1 MGTDIETFL
10 AHHGIKGM
18 KWGVRKKRQSR
29 VDTSA
34 VNELARRKNENIGM
48 LDPSSLGPKKS
59 NNPNTGMPDQSTVG
73 KSSGGLVRRPNTA
86 HLTDKQLQ
94 DTINRMRLD
103 QQYAELTAP
112 KMSPGKKWIKG
123 LGSKLANNLQ
133 DAIAKNAS
141 QMLVTSARKYL
152 VDVSKNRA
160 VNKAKVSRSTANASA
175 PKAPSSAPKSS
186 ASKTSGA
193 NSAPKAPS
201 PTPQAKPSS
210 SAGANAGKAYNK
222 IKESWGNFK
231 ASQKAKSYVRNGE
244 TVAYREP
251 TYTVDEDGRPSIAG
265 VTFKR
270 IKIR

>member
-1 MGTDIETFL
+1 MGKDLETFL
-10 AHHGIKGM
+10 EHHGVKGM

-34 VNELARRKNENIGM
+34 VNELARRKNQNVGM
-48 LDPSSLGPKKS
+48 VDPSTIGPKKTG
-59 NNPNTGMPDQSTVG
+59 NPNVAMPDQSTLN
-73 KSSGGLVRRPNTA
+73 KTSGGLVRQPNTA

-112 KMSPGKKWIKG
+112 KVSPGKKWIKG
-123 LGSKLANNLQ
+123 LGSKFANNLQ

-152 VDVSKNRA
+152 TEASKNRA
-160 VNKAKVSRSTANASA
+160 VNKAKASRESAKVST
-175 PKAPSSAPKSS
+175 PKTPSKDSP
-186 ASKTSGA
+186 
-193 NSAPKAPS
+193 PKAPS

-231 ASQKAKSYVRNGE
+231 ASQKSKKYVRNGE

>member
-10 AHHGIKGM
+10 AHHGVKGM
-18 KWGVRKKRQSR
+18 KWGVRKKRQSL

-48 LDPSSLGPKKS
+48 LDPSSLGPKKA
-59 NNPNTGMPDQSTVG
+59 NNPNTGRPDPSTVG
-73 KSSGGLVRRPNTA
+73 RSSGGLVRRPNTA

-112 KMSPGKKWIKG
+112 KMSPGKKWLKG

-160 VNKAKVSRSTANASA
+160 VNKAKVSRESAKATTPKTPNATPT
-175 PKAPSSAPKSS
+175 PKATKP
-186 ASKTSGA
+186 
-193 NSAPKAPS
+193 PKAPS
-201 PTPQAKPSS
+201 PTPQAKPSPS
-210 SAGANAGKAYNK
+210 SGASAGKAYSK

-231 ASQKAKSYVRNGE
+231 ASQKSKSYVRNGE

>member
-1 MGTDIETFL
+1 MGKDLDTFL
-10 AHHGIKGM
+10 EHHGVKGM

-34 VNELARRKNENIGM
+34 VNELARRKNQNIGM
-48 LDPSSLGPKKS
+48 VDP
-59 NNPNTGMPDQSTVG
+59 STVG
-73 KSSGGLVRRPNTA
+73 QKKTGNPNVAMPDHGTLNKPSGGLVRRPNTA

-123 LGSKLANNLQ
+123 LGAKLANNLQ

-141 QMLVTSARKYL
+141 QMIVTSARKYL
-152 VDVSKNRA
+152 IDAAKNRA
-160 VNKAKVSRSTANASA
+160 VNKAKVSRESAKAAA
-175 PKAPSSAPKSS
+175 PKTPA
-186 ASKTSGA
+186 T

-201 PTPQAKPSS
+201 PTPQAKPSP
-210 SAGANAGKAYNK
+210 SAGASAGKAYTK

-231 ASQKAKSYVRNGE
+231 ASQKSKKHVRNGE

>member
-1 MGTDIETFL
+1 MGTDVETFL
-10 AHHGIKGM
+10 AHHGVKGM

-34 VNELARRKNENIGM
+34 VNELARRKNQNVGM
-48 LDPSSLGPKKS
+48 VDPSTVGPKKTG
-59 NNPNTGMPDQSTVG
+59 NPNVAMPDQGTLN

-103 QQYAELTAP
+103 QQYAELTTP
-112 KMSPGKKWIKG
+112 KMSPGKKWLKG

-141 QMLVTSARKYL
+141 QMIVTSARKYL
-152 VDVSKNRA
+152 TDVAKNRS
-160 VNKAKVSRSTANASA
+160 VQKAKVSRESA
-175 PKAPSSAPKSS
+175 KSSAPKTP
-186 ASKTSGA
+186 AT

-201 PTPQAKPSS
+201 PTPQAKPSP
-210 SAGANAGKAYNK
+210 SAGAKAGKAYTK

-231 ASQKAKSYVRNGE
+231 ASQKSKKYVRNGE

>member
-1 MGTDIETFL
+1 MGTDVETFL
-10 AHHGIKGM
+10 AHHGVKGM

-34 VNELARRKNENIGM
+34 VNELARRKNQNIGM
-48 LDPSSLGPKKS
+48 VDPSTVGPKKTG
-59 NNPNTGMPDQSTVG
+59 NPNVAMPDHGTLS
-73 KSSGGLVRRPNTA
+73 KPSGGLVRRPNTT

-123 LGSKLANNLQ
+123 LGTKLANNLQ

-141 QMLVTSARKYL
+141 QMIVTSARKYL
-152 VDVSKNRA
+152 TDAAKNRA
-160 VNKAKVSRSTANASA
+160 VNKAKVSRESAKAST
-175 PKAPSSAPKSS
+175 PKTPK
-186 ASKTSGA
+186 TPTT

-201 PTPQAKPSS
+201 PTPQEKPSP
-210 SAGANAGKAYNK
+210 SAGASAGKAYNK

-231 ASQKAKSYVRNGE
+231 ASQKSKKYVRNGE

-251 TYTVDEDGRPSIAG
+251 TYTVDEDGRPFIAG

>member
-1 MGTDIETFL
+1 MGKDLETFL
-10 AHHGIKGM
+10 EHHGVKGM
-18 KWGVRKKRQSR
+18 KWGVRKKRSSR
-29 VDTSA
+29 VDTGA
-34 VNELARRKNENIGM
+34 VNELARRQNQNVGM
-48 LDPSSLGPKKS
+48 LDPSSLGTKKS
-59 NNPNTGMPDQSTVG
+59 SNPNTGMPDPSTI
-73 KSSGGLVRRPNTA
+73 SRNSGGLVRRPNTA

-112 KMSPGKKWIKG
+112 KVSPGKKWIKG
-123 LGSKLANNLQ
+123 LGSKIANNLQ

-152 VDVSKNRA
+152 TEASKNRA
-160 VNKAKVSRSTANASA
+160 VNKATVSREST
-175 PKAPSSAPKSS
+175 KSS
-186 ASKTSGA
+186 TPKTPST
-193 NSAPKAPS
+193 SSVPKAPS

-231 ASQKAKSYVRNGE
+231 ASQKSKKYVKNGE

>member
-1 MGTDIETFL
+1 MGKDIETFL
-10 AHHGIKGM
+10 AHHGVKGM

-34 VNELARRKNENIGM
+34 VNELARRKNQNVGM
-48 LDPSSLGPKKS
+48 VDPSTVGPKKTV
-59 NNPNTGMPDQSTVG
+59 NPNVAMPDHGTLN
-73 KSSGGLVRRPNTA
+73 KPSGGLVRRPNTA

-123 LGSKLANNLQ
+123 LGTKLANNLQ

-141 QMLVTSARKYL
+141 QMIVTSARKYL
-152 VDVSKNRA
+152 TDAAKNRA
-160 VNKAKVSRSTANASA
+160 VNKAKVSRESAKAAA
-175 PKAPSSAPKSS
+175 PKTPP
-186 ASKTSGA
+186 T

-201 PTPQAKPSS
+201 PTPQAKPSP

-231 ASQKAKSYVRNGE
+231 ASQKSKKYVRNGE

>member
-1 MGTDIETFL
+1 MGKDVETFL
-10 AHHGIKGM
+10 AHHGVKGM
-18 KWGVRKKRQSR
+18 KWGVRKKRQSQ

-34 VNELARRKNENIGM
+34 VNELARRKNQNIGM
-48 LDPSSLGPKKS
+48 VDPSTVGPKKTG
-59 NNPNTGMPDQSTVG
+59 NPNVAMPDQGTLN

-112 KMSPGKKWIKG
+112 KVSPGKKWIKG
-123 LGSKLANNLQ
+123 LGTKLANNLQ

-141 QMLVTSARKYL
+141 QMIVTSARKYL
-152 VDVSKNRA
+152 TDAAKNRA
-160 VNKAKVSRSTANASA
+160 VNKAKVSRESTKASA
-175 PKAPSSAPKSS
+175 PKTP
-186 ASKTSGA
+186 TT

-201 PTPQAKPSS
+201 PTPQAKPSP
-210 SAGANAGKAYNK
+210 SAGANTGKAYNK

-231 ASQKAKSYVRNGE
+231 ASQKSKKYVRNGE

>member
-1 MGTDIETFL
+1 MGTDVETFL
-10 AHHGIKGM
+10 AHHGVKGM

-34 VNELARRKNENIGM
+34 VNELARRKNQNIGM
-48 LDPSSLGPKKS
+48 VDPSTVGPKKTG
-59 NNPNTGMPDQSTVG
+59 NPNVAMPDHGTLN
-73 KSSGGLVRRPNTA
+73 KPSGGLVRRPNTA

-141 QMLVTSARKYL
+141 QMIVTSARKYL
-152 VDVSKNRA
+152 TDAAKNRA
-160 VNKAKVSRSTANASA
+160 VSKAKVSRESAKASTPKTPTTNSA
-175 PKAPSSAPKSS
+175 PK
-186 ASKTSGA
+186 
-193 NSAPKAPS
+193 APKAPS
-201 PTPQAKPSS
+201 PTPPAKPSP
-210 SAGANAGKAYNK
+210 SAGANAGKAYSK

-231 ASQKAKSYVRNGE
+231 ASQKPKKYVRNGE

>member
-1 MGTDIETFL
+1 MGTELERFL
-10 AHHGIKGM
+10 AHHGVKGM

-34 VNELARRKNENIGM
+34 VNELARRKNQNVGM
-48 LDPSSLGPKKS
+48 VDP
-59 NNPNTGMPDQSTVG
+59 STVG
-73 KSSGGLVRRPNTA
+73 AKKTGNPNVAMPDHSTLSKPSGGLVRRPNTA

-112 KMSPGKKWIKG
+112 KTSPGKKWIKG
-123 LGSKLANNLQ
+123 LGTKLANNLQ

-141 QMLVTSARKYL
+141 QMIVTSARKYL
-152 VDVSKNRA
+152 TDAAKNRA
-160 VNKAKVSRSTANASA
+160 VNKAKVSRESAKDSA
-175 PKAPSSAPKSS
+175 PKTPE
-186 ASKTSGA
+186 TS
-193 NSAPKAPS
+193 SAPKAPS
-201 PTPQAKPSS
+201 PTPQAKPSP
-210 SAGANAGKAYNK
+210 SAGANNK
-222 IKESWGNFK
+222 IKESWSNFK
-231 ASQKAKSYVRNGE
+231 AGQKSKKYVRNGE

>member
-1 MGTDIETFL
+1 MGTELEKFL
-10 AHHGIKGM
+10 AHHGVKGM

-29 VDTSA
+29 VDTGA
-34 VNELARRKNENIGM
+34 VNELARRKNQNVGM
-48 LDPSSLGPKKS
+48 VDPSTVGPKKTG
-59 NNPNTGMPDQSTVG
+59 NPNVAMPDHSTLS
-73 KSSGGLVRRPNTA
+73 KPSGGLVRRPNTA

-112 KMSPGKKWIKG
+112 KLSPGKKWIKG
-123 LGSKLANNLQ
+123 LGTKLANNLQ

-152 VDVSKNRA
+152 TDAAKKQA
-160 VNKAKVSRSTANASA
+160 VNKSKASRGSTNTSA
-175 PKAPSSAPKSS
+175 PKAPTTNA
-186 ASKTSGA
+186 
-193 NSAPKAPS
+193 APKAPS
-201 PTPQAKPSS
+201 PTPQTKPSP
-210 SAGANAGKAYNK
+210 SAGASAGKAYNK
-222 IKESWGNFK
+222 IRESWGNFK
-231 ASQKAKSYVRNGE
+231 ASRKSKTYVKDGE

-251 TYTVDEDGRPSIAG
+251 TYTVDENGRPSIAG

>member
-1 MGTDIETFL
+1 MGTDLETFL
-10 AHHGIKGM
+10 AHHGVKGM

-34 VNELARRKNENIGM
+34 VNELARRKNQNIGM
-48 LDPSSLGPKKS
+48 VDPSTVGPKKTG
-59 NNPNTGMPDQSTVG
+59 NPNVAMPDHGTLS
-73 KSSGGLVRRPNTA
+73 KASGGLVRRPNTA

-123 LGSKLANNLQ
+123 LGTKLANNLQ

-141 QMLVTSARKYL
+141 QMIVTSARKYL
-152 VDVSKNRA
+152 TDAAKNRA
-160 VNKAKVSRSTANASA
+160 VNKAKVSRESAKAST
-175 PKAPSSAPKSS
+175 PKTPK
-186 ASKTSGA
+186 TPTT
-193 NSAPKAPS
+193 NSAPKAPR
-201 PTPQAKPSS
+201 PTPQEKPSPS
-210 SAGANAGKAYNK
+210 TGASAGKAYNK

-231 ASQKAKSYVRNGE
+231 ASQKSKKYVRNGE

>member
-10 AHHGIKGM
+10 AHHGVKGM

-59 NNPNTGMPDQSTVG
+59 NNPNTGMPDPSTVG

-112 KMSPGKKWIKG
+112 KMSPGKKWLKG

-152 VDVSKNRA
+152 IGAAKNRSA
-160 VNKAKVSRSTANASA
+160 SKAKVSRESAKVST
-175 PKAPSSAPKSS
+175 PKAPSSTPK
-186 ASKTSGA
+186 TQTT

-201 PTPQAKPSS
+201 PTPQEKPSS
-210 SAGANAGKAYNK
+210 SSGANAGKAYNK

-231 ASQKAKSYVRNGE
+231 ASQKSNSYVRNGE

>member
-1 MGTDIETFL
+1 M
-10 AHHGIKGM
+10 
-18 KWGVRKKRQSR
+18 V
-29 VDTSA
+29 
-34 VNELARRKNENIGM
+34 
-48 LDPSSLGPKKS
+48 DPSTVGPKKTG
-59 NNPNTGMPDQSTVG
+59 NPNVAMPDHGTLNRP
-73 KSSGGLVRRPNTA
+73 SGGLVRRPNTA

-112 KMSPGKKWIKG
+112 KVSPGKKWLKG

-141 QMLVTSARKYL
+141 QMIVTSARKYL
-152 VDVSKNRA
+152 TEVSKNRA
-160 VNKAKVSRSTANASA
+160 VNKAKASRESAKAST
-175 PKAPSSAPKSS
+175 PKPP
-186 ASKTSGA
+186 TT
-193 NSAPKAPS
+193 NSTPKAPS

-231 ASQKAKSYVRNGE
+231 ASQKPKKYVRNGE

>member
-1 MGTDIETFL
+1 MGTDVETFL

-29 VDTSA
+29 VDTGA
-34 VNELARRKNENIGM
+34 VNELARRKNQNIGM
-48 LDPSSLGPKKS
+48 VDPSTVGPKKTG
-59 NNPNTGMPDQSTVG
+59 NPNVAMPDHGTLS
-73 KSSGGLVRRPNTA
+73 KPSGGLVRRPNTA

-123 LGSKLANNLQ
+123 LGTKLANNLQ

-141 QMLVTSARKYL
+141 QMIVTSARKYL
-152 VDVSKNRA
+152 TDASKNRA
-160 VNKAKVSRSTANASA
+160 VNKAKVSRESA
-175 PKAPSSAPKSS
+175 KAPTPKTP
-186 ASKTSGA
+186 KTPTT

-201 PTPQAKPSS
+201 PTPQEKPSP
-210 SAGANAGKAYNK
+210 SAGASAGKAYNK

-231 ASQKAKSYVRNGE
+231 ASQKSKKYVRNGE

>member
-10 AHHGIKGM
+10 AHHGVKGM

-59 NNPNTGMPDQSTVG
+59 NNPNTGMPDPSTVG

-112 KMSPGKKWIKG
+112 KMSPGKKWLKG

-160 VNKAKVSRSTANASA
+160 VNKAKVSRESAKAATPKTPNATPT
-175 PKAPSSAPKSS
+175 PKAAK
-186 ASKTSGA
+186 
-193 NSAPKAPS
+193 NPKAPS
-201 PTPQAKPSS
+201 PTPQAKPSPS
-210 SAGANAGKAYNK
+210 SGASAGKAYSK

-231 ASQKAKSYVRNGE
+231 ASQKSKSYVRNGE
-244 TVAYREP
+244 TVAYQEP

-270 IKIR
+270 IKLR

>member
-10 AHHGIKGM
+10 AHHGVKGM

-59 NNPNTGMPDQSTVG
+59 NNPNTGMPDPSTVG
-73 KSSGGLVRRPNTA
+73 RSSGGLVRRPNTA

-160 VNKAKVSRSTANASA
+160 VNKAKVSRETAKASA
-175 PKAPSSAPKSS
+175 PKTPPTSSTPKAP
-186 ASKTSGA
+186 T
-193 NSAPKAPS
+193 APKAPR

-210 SAGANAGKAYNK
+210 SAGANTGKAYNK

-231 ASQKAKSYVRNGE
+231 ASQKSKSYVRNGE

>member
-10 AHHGIKGM
+10 AHHGVKGM

-59 NNPNTGMPDQSTVG
+59 NNPNTGMPDPSTVG
-73 KSSGGLVRRPNTA
+73 RSSGGLVRRPNTA

-112 KMSPGKKWIKG
+112 KMSPGKKWLKG

-133 DAIAKNAS
+133 DAIAKNMS

-160 VNKAKVSRSTANASA
+160 VNKAKVSRESAKASTPKTPNATPT
-175 PKAPSSAPKSS
+175 PKAAKP
-186 ASKTSGA
+186 
-193 NSAPKAPS
+193 PKAPS

-210 SAGANAGKAYNK
+210 SSGASAGKAYSK

-231 ASQKAKSYVRNGE
+231 ASQKSKRYVRNGE

>member
-1 MGTDIETFL
+1 MGTELETFL
-10 AHHGIKGM
+10 AHHGVKGM
-18 KWGVRKKRQSR
+18 KWGVRKNRQSR

-34 VNELARRKNENIGM
+34 VNELARRKNQNVGM
-48 LDPSSLGPKKS
+48 VDPSTVGPKKTG
-59 NNPNTGMPDQSTVG
+59 NPNVAMPDHSTLS
-73 KSSGGLVRRPNTA
+73 KPSGGLVRRPNTA

-123 LGSKLANNLQ
+123 LGQKLANNLQ

-141 QMLVTSARKYL
+141 QMIVTSARKYL
-152 VDVSKNRA
+152 VGVSKNRA
-160 VNKAKVSRSTANASA
+160 VNKAKVSRESAKASA
-175 PKAPSSAPKSS
+175 PKTPETNP
-186 ASKTSGA
+186 T
-193 NSAPKAPS
+193 PKAPS
-201 PTPQAKPSS
+201 PTPQAKPSP
-210 SAGANAGKAYNK
+210 SAGANAGKAYNR

-231 ASQKAKSYVRNGE
+231 ASQKSKKYVRNGE

>member
-10 AHHGIKGM
+10 AHHGVKGM

-48 LDPSSLGPKKS
+48 LDPSSLGAQKS
-59 NNPNTGMPDQSTVG
+59 NNPNTGMPDPSTVG

-112 KMSPGKKWIKG
+112 KMSPGKKWLKG
-123 LGSKLANNLQ
+123 LGTKLSSNLQ
-133 DAIAKNAS
+133 DAIASNAS
-141 QMLVTSARKYL
+141 QMLVSSARNYL
-152 VDVSKNRA
+152 TGVSKARS
-160 VNKAKVSRSTANASA
+160 KAKVSRESVKTSA
-175 PKAPSSAPKSS
+175 QPKPPPKATP
-186 ASKTSGA
+186 
-193 NSAPKAPS
+193 PKAPS
-201 PTPQAKPSS
+201 PTPPAKPSP
-210 SAGANAGKAYNK
+210 SAAANAGKAYNK

-231 ASQKAKSYVRNGE
+231 ASQKSKSYVRNGE

>member
-1 MGTDIETFL
+1 MGTDVDTFL

-29 VDTSA
+29 VDTGA
-34 VNELARRKNENIGM
+34 VNELARRKNQNIGM
-48 LDPSSLGPKKS
+48 VDPSTVGPKKTG
-59 NNPNTGMPDQSTVG
+59 NPNVAMPDHGTLS
-73 KSSGGLVRRPNTA
+73 KPSGGLVRRPNTA

-123 LGSKLANNLQ
+123 LGTKLANNLQ

-141 QMLVTSARKYL
+141 QMIVTSARKYL
-152 VDVSKNRA
+152 TDAAKNRA
-160 VNKAKVSRSTANASA
+160 VNKAKVSRESA
-175 PKAPSSAPKSS
+175 KAPTPKTP
-186 ASKTSGA
+186 KTPTT
-193 NSAPKAPS
+193 NYAPKAPS
-201 PTPQAKPSS
+201 PTPQEKPSP
-210 SAGANAGKAYNK
+210 SAGASAGKAYNK

-231 ASQKAKSYVRNGE
+231 ASQKSKKYVRNGE

>member
-1 MGTDIETFL
+1 MGTELEMFL
-10 AHHGIKGM
+10 AHHGVKGM
-18 KWGVRKKRQSR
+18 KWGIRKKRQSQ
-29 VDTSA
+29 VDTGA
-34 VNELARRKNENIGM
+34 VNELARRKNQNVGM
-48 LDPSSLGPKKS
+48 VDPSTVGPKKTG
-59 NNPNTGMPDQSTVG
+59 NPNVAMPDHSTLS
-73 KSSGGLVRRPNTA
+73 KPSGGLIRRPNTA

-123 LGSKLANNLQ
+123 LGTKLANNLQ

-141 QMLVTSARKYL
+141 QMIVTSARKYL
-152 VDVSKNRA
+152 TDAAK
-160 VNKAKVSRSTANASA
+160 NKAEVSRESTKASA
-175 PKAPSSAPKSS
+175 PKTQ
-186 ASKTSGA
+186 AS
-193 NSAPKAPS
+193 NPAPKAPS
-201 PTPQAKPSS
+201 PTPQAKPSP

-231 ASQKAKSYVRNGE
+231 AGQKSKKYVRNGE

>member
-1 MGTDIETFL
+1 MGKDLETFL
-10 AHHGIKGM
+10 EHHGVKGM

-34 VNELARRKNENIGM
+34 VNELARRKNQNVGM
-48 LDPSSLGPKKS
+48 VDPSTVGPKKTG
-59 NNPNTGMPDQSTVG
+59 NPNVAMPDQGTLN

-141 QMLVTSARKYL
+141 QMIVTSARKYL
-152 VDVSKNRA
+152 TDVSKNRA
-160 VNKAKVSRSTANASA
+160 VSKAKANRESAKASS
-175 PKAPSSAPKSS
+175 PKTPSKD
-186 ASKTSGA
+186 
-193 NSAPKAPS
+193 SAPKAPS
-201 PTPQAKPSS
+201 PTPQAKPSP
-210 SAGANAGKAYNK
+210 SAGANAGKAYSK

-231 ASQKAKSYVRNGE
+231 ASQKSKKYVRNGE

>member
-1 MGTDIETFL
+1 MGKDVETFL
-10 AHHGIKGM
+10 AHHGVKGM

-34 VNELARRKNENIGM
+34 VNELARRKNQNIGM
-48 LDPSSLGPKKS
+48 VDPSTVGPKKTG
-59 NNPNTGMPDQSTVG
+59 NPNVAMPDQGTLN

-112 KMSPGKKWIKG
+112 KVSPGKKWIKG
-123 LGSKLANNLQ
+123 LGTKLANNLQ

-141 QMLVTSARKYL
+141 QMIVTSARKYL
-152 VDVSKNRA
+152 TDAAKNRA
-160 VNKAKVSRSTANASA
+160 VNKAKVSRESTKASA
-175 PKAPSSAPKSS
+175 PKTP
-186 ASKTSGA
+186 TT

-201 PTPQAKPSS
+201 PTPQAKPSP
-210 SAGANAGKAYNK
+210 SAGANTGKAYNK

-231 ASQKAKSYVRNGE
+231 ASQKSKKYVRNGE

>member
-1 MGTDIETFL
+1 MGTDVETFL
-10 AHHGIKGM
+10 AHHGVKGM

-34 VNELARRKNENIGM
+34 VNELARRKNQNIGM
-48 LDPSSLGPKKS
+48 VGPSTAGPKKTG
-59 NNPNTGMPDQSTVG
+59 NPNVAMPDHGTLS
-73 KSSGGLVRRPNTA
+73 KPSGGLVRRPNTA

-112 KMSPGKKWIKG
+112 KVSPGKKWLKG
-123 LGSKLANNLQ
+123 LGSKFANNLQ

-152 VDVSKNRA
+152 TEASKNRV
-160 VNKAKVSRSTANASA
+160 VNKAKASRESAKVST
-175 PKAPSSAPKSS
+175 PKAT
-186 ASKTSGA
+186 SKDST
-193 NSAPKAPS
+193 PKAPS
-201 PTPQAKPSS
+201 PTPQVKPSS
-210 SAGANAGKAYNK
+210 SAGANAGKAYSK

-231 ASQKAKSYVRNGE
+231 ASQKSKKYVRNGE

-251 TYTVDEDGRPSIAG
+251 TYTVDEDGRPSVAG

>member
-1 MGTDIETFL
+1 METDVETFL
-10 AHHGIKGM
+10 AHHGVKGM

-29 VDTSA
+29 VDTGA
-34 VNELARRKNENIGM
+34 VNELARRKNQNVGM
-48 LDPSSLGPKKS
+48 VDPSTVGPKKTG
-59 NNPNTGMPDQSTVG
+59 NPNVAMPDQGTLN

-112 KMSPGKKWIKG
+112 KVSPGKKWLKG
-123 LGSKLANNLQ
+123 LGSKFANNLQ

-152 VDVSKNRA
+152 TEASKNRA
-160 VNKAKVSRSTANASA
+160 VSKAKASRESAKASP
-175 PKAPSSAPKSS
+175 PKTPSKD
-186 ASKTSGA
+186 
-193 NSAPKAPS
+193 SAPKAPS
-201 PTPQAKPSS
+201 PTPQAKPSP
-210 SAGANAGKAYNK
+210 SAGTNAGKAYNK

-231 ASQKAKSYVRNGE
+231 ASQKSKKYVRNGE

>member
-1 MGTDIETFL
+1 MGKDLETFL
-10 AHHGIKGM
+10 AHHGVKGM

-34 VNELARRKNENIGM
+34 VNELARRKNQNVVM
-48 LDPSSLGPKKS
+48 VDPSSIGPKKTG
-59 NNPNTGMPDQSTVG
+59 NPNVAMPDQGTLN

-123 LGSKLANNLQ
+123 LGTKLANNLQ

-141 QMLVTSARKYL
+141 QMIVTSARKYL
-152 VDVSKNRA
+152 TDAAKNRA
-160 VNKAKVSRSTANASA
+160 VNKAKVSRESAKATA
-175 PKAPSSAPKSS
+175 PKTPA
-186 ASKTSGA
+186 T

-201 PTPQAKPSS
+201 PTPQAKPSP
-210 SAGANAGKAYNK
+210 SAGASAGKAYTK

-231 ASQKAKSYVRNGE
+231 ASQKSKKYVRNGE

>member
-10 AHHGIKGM
+10 THHGVKGM

-34 VNELARRKNENIGM
+34 VNELARRKNQNIGM
-48 LDPSSLGPKKS
+48 VDPSTVGPKKTG
-59 NNPNTGMPDQSTVG
+59 NPNVAMPDQGTLN

-112 KMSPGKKWIKG
+112 KMSPGKKWLKG

-141 QMLVTSARKYL
+141 QVIVTSARKYL
-152 VDVSKNRA
+152 TDVAKTRA
-160 VNKAKVSRSTANASA
+160 VNKAKVSRESAKAST
-175 PKAPSSAPKSS
+175 PKTPA
-186 ASKTSGA
+186 T

-201 PTPQAKPSS
+201 PTSQAKPSPS
-210 SAGANAGKAYNK
+210 TGAKAGKAYTK

-231 ASQKAKSYVRNGE
+231 ASQKSKKYVRNGE

>member
-1 MGTDIETFL
+1 MGKDVETFL
-10 AHHGIKGM
+10 AHHGVKGM

-34 VNELARRKNENIGM
+34 VNELARRKNQNIGM
-48 LDPSSLGPKKS
+48 VDPSTVGPKKTG
-59 NNPNTGMPDQSTVG
+59 NPNVAMPDQGTLN

-112 KMSPGKKWIKG
+112 KVSPGKKWIKG
-123 LGSKLANNLQ
+123 LGTKLANNLQ

-141 QMLVTSARKYL
+141 QMIVTSARKYL
-152 VDVSKNRA
+152 TDAAKNRA
-160 VNKAKVSRSTANASA
+160 VNKAKVSRESTKASA
-175 PKAPSSAPKSS
+175 PKTP
-186 ASKTSGA
+186 TT

-201 PTPQAKPSS
+201 PTPQAKPSP

-231 ASQKAKSYVRNGE
+231 ANQKSKKYVRNGE